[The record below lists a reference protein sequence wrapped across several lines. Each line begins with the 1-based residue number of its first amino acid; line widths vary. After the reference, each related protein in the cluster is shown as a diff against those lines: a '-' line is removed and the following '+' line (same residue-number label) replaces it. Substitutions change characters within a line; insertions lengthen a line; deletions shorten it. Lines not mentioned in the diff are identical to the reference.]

1 MRSAIKAISC
11 GIKINPRGRSV
22 PRSSSAPY
30 WSTSSARKP
39 RINFTVYAA
48 LPTVAKTRIESTKD
62 RISTSCRPE
71 EIRTHMSS
79 RFKYNIVRKSNGFDD
94 IVSMVTFLFLS
105 VNNKTRSFIN
115 DLILSVFF
123 FNSNYDVYFE

>member
-1 MRSAIKAISC
+1 
-11 GIKINPRGRSV
+11 
-22 PRSSSAPY
+22 
-30 WSTSSARKP
+30 
-39 RINFTVYAA
+39 
-48 LPTVAKTRIESTKD
+48 
-62 RISTSCRPE
+62 
-71 EIRTHMSS
+71 MSS

-123 FNSNYDVYFE
+123 FNSNYDFHFE